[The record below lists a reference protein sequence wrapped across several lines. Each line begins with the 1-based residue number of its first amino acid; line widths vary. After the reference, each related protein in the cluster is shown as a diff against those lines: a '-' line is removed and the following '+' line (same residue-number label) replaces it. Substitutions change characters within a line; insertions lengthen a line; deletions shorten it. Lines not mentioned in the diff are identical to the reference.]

1 MLINAKYNFI
11 QKNILPNFYILLMLY
26 KKTNAPKLCAQGWV
40 KWGLGHNVFAWKA
53 SLPMAMGLKLGDS

>member
-26 KKTNAPKLCAQGWV
+26 KKTNAPKLSAQGWV
-40 KWGLGHNVFAWKA
+40 KWGLGQRIRVESVSAHGNGFET
-53 SLPMAMGLKLGDS
+53 G

>member
-1 MLINAKYNFI
+1 
-11 QKNILPNFYILLMLY
+11 MLY